1 MWFCTLEVRWR
12 FHGLP
17 PAVAHPRSVWR
28 WVRRL
33 VPYHMAGNGEKTELV
48 GADIILLGVIQIVY
62 PQVLQDEMALYIYS
76 EGGGMYLN
84 SLISLR
90 LGELQV
96 TYKKV
101 SVEAY
106 DAFSPRNL
114 LREELFWTKG
124 LPLGKVGI
132 ERRKLIDVD
141 EFGVEYK
148 RLNRSKGW
156 GVY

>member
-1 MWFCTLEVRWR
+1 MWFRTLEVRWP

-48 GADIILLGVIQIVY
+48 GADLILLGVISIVY
-62 PQVLQDEMALYIYS
+62 PQASQDEMALYIYS
-76 EGGGMYLN
+76 KGGGMYIN
-84 SLISLR
+84 SLISKR
-90 LGELQV
+90 LSESQV

-106 DAFSPRNL
+106 DTFLPRNL
-114 LREELFWTKG
+114 LEGRT
-124 LPLGKVGI
+124 P
-132 ERRKLIDVD
+132 
-141 EFGVEYK
+141 
-148 RLNRSKGW
+148 RSS
-156 GVY
+156 VNLL